1 METATVSKVLRL
13 FNKLSK
19 PEQLEIA
26 DKIGEQTFKE
36 RLKQMS
42 KSARGVDMADDDI
55 IPETHTVRNSN
66 ERFGLL

>member
-26 DKIGEQTFKE
+26 DKIEKQTFNE
-36 RLKQMS
+36 RLKLRN
-42 KSARGVDMADDDI
+42 KFTRVDMADDDI
-55 IPETHTVRNSN
+55 IPEIHSTRNST
-66 ERFGLL
+66 EKFGLL